1 MTGRRRR
8 RAAPVAAMLAGLGLI
23 AVPTVA
29 GWQARIIW
37 NASASVPLGLY
48 AATPAEA
55 IAHGDLVLVR
65 PPETLA
71 AFLAERGY
79 VARGVLL
86 LKHVAALPPQV
97 VCAEGTAITVDGET
111 MAHRRMS
118 DRVGRPLPT
127 WHGCHRLESGEVFLL
142 NPAEPDSLDGRYF
155 GPLAASTV
163 IGRAIPL
170 YTDEDGHGRFVW
182 RAPTR

>member
-1 MTGRRRR
+1 
-8 RAAPVAAMLAGLGLI
+8 MLAGLGLI

-48 AATPAEA
+48 IATAADD
-55 IAHGDLVLVR
+55 IALGDLVLVR

-79 VARGVLL
+79 VARGVPL

-97 VCAEGTAITVDGET
+97 VCAEGTTITVDGET
-111 MAHRRMS
+111 VAHRRVAN
-118 DRVGRPLPT
+118 RLGRPLPI
-127 WHGCHRLESGEVFLL
+127 WQGCHALEAGEVFLL
-142 NPAEPDSLDGRYF
+142 NATEPDSLDGRYF
-155 GPLAASTV
+155 EPLPRTSIAARLRPIWITE
-163 IGRAIPL
+163 REP
-170 YTDEDGHGRFVW
+170 
-182 RAPTR
+182 

>member
-1 MTGRRRR
+1 MTARRKR
-8 RAAPVAAMLAGLGLI
+8 RAAPAAFMLAGLGLI
-23 AVPTVA
+23 ALPKVA
-29 GWQARIIW
+29 GWQPRVIW

-79 VARGVLL
+79 VARGVPL

-97 VCAEGTAITVDGET
+97 VCAEGTEITVDGET
-111 MAHRRMS
+111 VAHRQMA
-118 DRVGRPLPT
+118 DRLGRVLPT
-127 WHGCHRLESGEVFLL
+127 WHGCRALEADDVFLL
-142 NPAEPDSLDGRYF
+142 NTAEPNSLDGRYF
-155 GPLAASTV
+155 GPLSRTSMVA
-163 IGRAIPL
+163 RLRP
-170 YTDEDGHGRFVW
+170 VW
-182 RAPTR
+182 ITERRP

>member
-1 MTGRRRR
+1 MTARRRR
-8 RAAPVAAMLAGLGLI
+8 RAAPVAVMLAGLGLI

-29 GWQARIIW
+29 GWQPRIIW

-55 IAHGDLVLVR
+55 IADGDLVLVR

-79 VARGVLL
+79 VARGVPL

-111 MAHRRMS
+111 MAHRRMA
-118 DRVGRPLPT
+118 DRLGRPLPT
-127 WHGCHRLESGEVFLL
+127 WHDCHRLESGEVFLL
-142 NPAEPDSLDGRYF
+142 NLAEPDSLDGRYF
-155 GPLAASTV
+155 GPLPRTSIVARLRPVWIT
-163 IGRAIPL
+163 GRGP
-170 YTDEDGHGRFVW
+170 
-182 RAPTR
+182 

>member
-1 MTGRRRR
+1 MTARRKR
-8 RAAPVAAMLAGLGLI
+8 RAAPAAFMLAGLGLI
-23 AVPTVA
+23 ALPKVA
-29 GWQARIIW
+29 GWQPRVIW

-71 AFLAERGY
+71 ALLAERGY
-79 VARGVLL
+79 VARGVPL

-97 VCAEGTAITVDGET
+97 VCAEVHAIMVDGET
-111 MAHRRMS
+111 VAHRRMA
-118 DRVGRPLPT
+118 DRLGRVLPT

-155 GPLAASTV
+155 GPLLRTTIVA
-163 IGRAIPL
+163 RLRP
-170 YTDEDGHGRFVW
+170 VW
-182 RAPTR
+182 ITERGP

>member
-1 MTGRRRR
+1 MTALHRR
-8 RAAPVAAMLAGLGLI
+8 RAATVVVMLAGLGLI
-23 AVPTVA
+23 AVPAVA
-29 GWQARIIW
+29 GWQPRIIW

-48 AATPAEA
+48 VAAPTDT
-55 IAHGDLVLVR
+55 IAHGELVLVR

-79 VARGVLL
+79 VARGVPL

-111 MAHRRMS
+111 VAHRRMA
-118 DRVGRPLPT
+118 DRLGRVLPT

-142 NPAEPDSLDGRYF
+142 NTTEPDSLDGRYF
-155 GPLAASTV
+155 GPLLRTNIVARLRPVWIT
-163 IGRAIPL
+163 GREP
-170 YTDEDGHGRFVW
+170 
-182 RAPTR
+182 

>member
-1 MTGRRRR
+1 MTARRRR

-23 AVPTVA
+23 AVPAVA
-29 GWQARIIW
+29 GWQPRIIW

-48 AATPAEA
+48 VTAPADD
-55 IAHGDLVLVR
+55 IALGVLVLVR

-79 VARGVLL
+79 VARGVPL

-111 MAHRRMS
+111 VAHRRMA
-118 DRVGRPLPT
+118 DRLGRVLPT

-155 GPLAASTV
+155 GPLPRTNIVA
-163 IGRAIPL
+163 RLRP
-170 YTDEDGHGRFVW
+170 VW
-182 RAPTR
+182 ITERRP